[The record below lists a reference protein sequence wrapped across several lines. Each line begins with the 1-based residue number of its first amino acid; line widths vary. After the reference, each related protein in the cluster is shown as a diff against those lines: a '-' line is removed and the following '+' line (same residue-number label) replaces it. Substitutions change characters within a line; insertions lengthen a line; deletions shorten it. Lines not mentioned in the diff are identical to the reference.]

1 MRSTG
6 VMMDYDVILIH
17 PPAIYDFREKY
28 IFYGPIALTV
38 SESTNQFMTP
48 PVGMLSIA
56 GFLDTNGYNVLLDNI
71 CERMIIS
78 ESFDAETHIANL
90 SARVYAIG
98 LHWCVHSQGAI
109 EIAKLCKKLH
119 PEAIV
124 VLGGLTSTV
133 FHEEIVR
140 KYEFVDAVIRGE
152 AEKPFLLLMQ
162 ALEQRKELDVVPN
175 LTFRDRGCR
184 IRSVPLMKP
193 SVDLDEFE
201 FTRLDLL
208 EPKGSIFGP
217 DLPSHWSIPIC
228 RGCLHDC
235 IGCGGSAYSY
245 RTYLGR
251 ETPAFRSPEK
261 IAEDIQ
267 KLSEQGVQRVFLFQD
282 PRMGG
287 MEYWSRLLMTLQKE
301 KLQLTQLTMEL
312 FSPADEGYI
321 QELSKINAPIALII
335 SPESCVERVRKA
347 HGRNYTNQELFR
359 TIKACEKFDIPIG
372 IFSMIAL
379 ANDTRKTI
387 REAWQIWEQIC
398 LTSQKSKGRT
408 LVHFAFGP
416 MILLDPGSH
425 GFDFPTGHG
434 YRLIFKTLEDYING
448 MSLPSWHQWIS
459 YETKS
464 LDRDSIAKLII
475 DSVENTIDLEEK
487 YGLCSSFEADAARLW
502 TVTAN
507 RLAIDVVNDAMSLHE
522 GERLEMLK
530 SFIES
535 LDIKLRQISPQS

>member
-1 MRSTG
+1 MG
-6 VMMDYDVILIH
+6 QDVILIH
-17 PPAIYDFREKY
+17 PPAIYDFRQNP

-38 SESTNQFMTP
+38 SESTGQFIIP

-56 GFLDTNGYNVLLDNI
+56 DYLDRNGYNVLVDNI
-71 CERMIIS
+71 GERMLNS
-78 ESFDAETHIANL
+78 ESFDPEKHVGGL

-133 FHEEIVR
+133 FHEEIIR

-152 AEKPFLLLMQ
+152 AEKPFLSLMK
-162 ALEQRKELDVVPN
+162 ALEKYNKLEGVPN
-175 LTFRDRGCR
+175 LTYRDSGGG
-184 IRSVPLMKP
+184 IRSEPLMEP

-208 EPKGSIFGP
+208 EPKGSIFTPG
-217 DLPSHWSIPIC
+217 LPPHWSISVC
-228 RGCLHDC
+228 RGCLHNC
-235 IGCGGSAYSY
+235 VGCGGSAYSY

-251 ETPAFRSPEK
+251 NKPAFRSPEK
-261 IAEDIQ
+261 IADDIR

-287 MEYWSRLLMTLQKE
+287 KEYWSRLLATLQKE
-301 KLQLTQLTMEL
+301 KLRLLQLTMEL
-312 FSPADEGYI
+312 FGPANEEYI
-321 QELSKINAPIALII
+321 RGLSKIGVPVVLTI
-335 SPESCVERVRKA
+335 SPESCVGSVRKA
-347 HGRNYTNQELFR
+347 HGRHYSNEELFR
-359 TIKACEKFDIPIG
+359 TIKICQKYHIPIG

-379 ANDTRKTI
+379 PNDTRQTI
-387 REAWQIWEQIC
+387 RETWQVWEQLC
-398 LTSQKSKGRT
+398 LMNLKGKGQSP
-408 LVHFAFGP
+408 VHFAFGP

-425 GFDFPTGHG
+425 GFDFPASHG
-434 YRLIFKTLEDYING
+434 YRLVFKSLEDYIDG

-464 LDRDSIAKLII
+464 LDRDSITKLII
-475 DSVENTIDLEEK
+475 DSVEHSIDLEEK
-487 YGLCSSFEADAARLW
+487 YGLRSSFDADAARLFSV
-502 TVTAN
+502 TVN
-507 RLAIDVVNDAMSLHE
+507 KLAVDVVDDAMSLDE
-522 GERLEMLK
+522 GERLQRLK
-530 SFIES
+530 SFLES
-535 LDIKLRQISPQS
+535 LETKLRQIFPPS